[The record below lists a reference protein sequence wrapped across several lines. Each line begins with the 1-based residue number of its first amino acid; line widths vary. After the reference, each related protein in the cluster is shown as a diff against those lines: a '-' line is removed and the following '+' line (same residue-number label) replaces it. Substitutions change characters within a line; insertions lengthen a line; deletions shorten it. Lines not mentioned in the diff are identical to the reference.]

1 MGRVVKPEDAYLSG
15 QPSQGYIKCSTQT
28 APVYLRRN
36 VKVEKCKISVIVED
50 AYMALLLYL
59 YLLLYTLHL

>member
-15 QPSQGYIKCSTQT
+15 QPSQSYIKCSTQT
-28 APVYLRRN
+28 ARVYLSRN
-36 VKVEKCKISVIVED
+36 VKVGKCEISVIIED

-59 YLLLYTLHL
+59 NLV